1 MSDPLRSRQARQ
13 LAEAAL
19 RRIVVAYGDV
29 PRFVLLGGLVP
40 DLLCTGAAIE
50 HAGTTD
56 VDVQIDIEIAGGSPN
71 AARLEAALRS
81 AGFVPDRQRAWRWED
96 HHAPG
101 MVVKAE
107 FLADLDDVPD
117 HTTVTFDGS
126 EQLGAINLRGTGFA
140 ARDWQEFQLPI
151 ATGQAGETV
160 ILRVTGIAGYLLA
173 KTHAAYGRRATKDW
187 YDVAYVL
194 IHNDLGGPTAA
205 ALQVR
210 RCFPSDLIG
219 QTRTAVDDLATN
231 FADSSAQG
239 PEAYATTMLSIRP
252 ELDWDATVNDA
263 VAAVGEFVSGLDLS
277 E

>member
-56 VDVQIDIEIAGGSPN
+56 VDVQVDIEIAGGSPN

-96 HHAPG
+96 HDAPG

-117 HTTVTFDGS
+117 HTTVTFDGC

-140 ARDWQEFQLPI
+140 ARDWRELQLPI
-151 ATGQAGETV
+151 ATGKAGESV

-210 RCFPSDLIG
+210 QRFPSDLIG

-263 VAAVGEFVSGLDLS
+263 VAAVGKFVSGLDLS